1 MMPAISTST
10 ISDVERAF
18 ASPPDDSR
26 IMMRW
31 WWFGPAVEEDQLLAE
46 MKAMKAAGIGG
57 FEVAVL
63 YPLTLDHPE
72 RGIRNYPYM
81 SETFLDRIR
90 FVSRMARELGLR
102 MDVTIG
108 SGWSYGGPH
117 ITPELAAA
125 RLRSD
130 IREIVGRQ
138 NAIGRPVPY
147 DNERLVA
154 ALIGRGSKQEMPHE
168 YEMLDISGDGPIPI
182 PAGDGPRIV
191 AFYFSS
197 KTGQAVKRAAV
208 GAEGYVLDHINRAAI
223 ERHLEEVG
231 DKILDAAEPGS
242 IHAIFCDS
250 LEVYEA
256 NWTEDMLAEFKK
268 RRGYDIAPFLPFLEF
283 EAGNRYTEIRRDFGR
298 TISELYEENFLVP
311 MREWAER
318 RRVLFRMQN
327 YGMPPTTLASHKH
340 LHLIEGESWGWP
352 GLPETKWASSAAHLL
367 DVPVTSSETWTW
379 AHSPSF
385 RATPLD
391 LKGEADQHFLLG
403 INQLIGHGWPYS
415 PAHAGEPG
423 WALYAAAALSNRN
436 PWWPVM
442 PDLAAYLHR
451 VSYVL
456 RQGKPRAEVALYAP
470 SEDAWG
476 AFKPGERAYL
486 NLWKQIQNYIGPAVF
501 EAIGQAGHDFD
512 LFDDGT
518 LAEAAA
524 KRYSCVIL
532 PRVRFMP
539 EATRAWLKEFAANG
553 GVIIAVSRAP
563 QGDWPG
569 LDVVEVSELAAR
581 LSWQVSPS
589 LSLSE
594 KAPAVGFV
602 RRQLTDADI
611 YFIANTGNT
620 PVETNARFTSD
631 FGNIEVWDPMRGGIA
646 PVTGNSVAL
655 HLEPY
660 GSTIVVLR
668 KDSGSRGGRTRR
680 SVKRTTDLRGEWQVE
695 AGSYRESTTLP
706 HSWADNTDT
715 RHYSGAVR
723 YRTFLDLGQDHA
735 PGDRILLDFGDAPP
749 SQREMVGGAPL
760 RGKSYAALVSPPI
773 RDAATIYVNGKPIGS
788 LWAPPYRIDVTDA
801 WQKGRN
807 EIVVEV
813 YNTAINLL
821 SEGGRLPDVA
831 ALTERYGQR
840 ARIQDMD
847 NIAPLPSG
855 LLSIPRIV
863 LER

>member
-1 MMPAISTST
+1 MPATSIST
-10 ISDVERAF
+10 ISEVERAF

-31 WWFGPAVEEDQLLAE
+31 WWFGPAVEEAQLLAE
-46 MKAMKAAGIGG
+46 MRAMKAAGIGG

-63 YPLTLDHPE
+63 YPLTLDQPE

-81 SETFLDRIR
+81 SGTFLDRIR
-90 FVSRMARELGLR
+90 FVSRMALELGLR

-130 IREIVGRQ
+130 IREIIGRQ
-138 NAIGRPVPY
+138 NAISRPMPY
-147 DNERLVA
+147 DNEELVA
-154 ALIGRGSKQEMPHE
+154 ALIGRGSKQEMPHF
-168 YEMLDISGDGPIPI
+168 YDVLDISGDGPIPI
-182 PAGDGPRIV
+182 PAGDGPRII

-208 GAEGYVLDHINRAAI
+208 GAEGYVLDHMNRAAV
-223 ERHLEEVG
+223 ERHLEEIG

-256 NWTEDMLAEFKK
+256 NWTENMLAEFKK
-268 RRGYDIAPFLPFLEF
+268 RRGYDIKPFLPFIEF
-283 EAGNRYTEIRRDFGR
+283 EAGDRYTEIRRDFGR

-311 MREWAER
+311 MREWAEK

-367 DVPVTSSETWTW
+367 NVPVTSSETWTW

-415 PAHAGEPG
+415 PSHAGEPG
-423 WALYAAAALSNRN
+423 WALYAAAALSNKN

-486 NLWKQIQNYIGPAVF
+486 NLWRQIQNYIGPGVF

-518 LAEAAA
+518 LTEATA
-524 KRYSCVIL
+524 KQYSCVIL
-532 PRVRFMP
+532 PHVRFMP
-539 EATRAWLKEFAANG
+539 EATKAWLKEFAANG
-553 GVIIAVSRAP
+553 GEIIAVSRVP
-563 QGDWPG
+563 EGNWPD
-569 LDVVEVSELAAR
+569 LDVVDVSELAAR
-581 LSWQVSPS
+581 LAWQVPPS
-589 LSLSE
+589 LALSE
-594 KAPAVGFV
+594 ASPTVGFV
-602 RRQLTDADI
+602 RRQLADADI
-611 YFIANTGNT
+611 YFVANTGNN
-620 PVETNARFTSD
+620 PVETKARFASA
-631 FGNIEVWDPMRGGIA
+631 FRHIEIWDPMSGEISQV
-646 PVTGNSVAL
+646 PGNSAAL
-655 HLEPY
+655 QLEPY
-660 GSTIVVLR
+660 GSTLVVLR
-668 KDSGSRGGRTRR
+668 KEKSSNAAKPRR
-680 SVKRTTDLRGEWQVE
+680 SIQRSAEIRNEWKLDAV
-695 AGSYRESTTLP
+695 GTRERSTVLP
-706 HSWADNTDT
+706 HSWAGDSDM
-715 RHYSGAVR
+715 RHYSGPVR
-723 YRTFLDLGQDHA
+723 YRTIVDWSQA
-735 PGDRILLDFGDAPP
+735 RAAGDRIVLDFGDVAP
-749 SQREMVGGAPL
+749 SEREMVGGAPL
-760 RGKSYAALVSPPI
+760 RGKSYAALVSTPI
-773 RDAATIYVNGKPIGS
+773 RDAATIYVNGKRIGS
-788 LWAPPYRIDVTDA
+788 LWAPPFRIDVTNA
-801 WQKGRN
+801 WVEGSN

-847 NIAPLPSG
+847 SISPLPSG
-855 LLSIPRIV
+855 ILSVPRIV